1 MNVFEIISDTIF
13 IEDEYDLNFI
23 MQNAEKLGVKK
34 EDIKL
39 NTIINLNK
47 EQKEYIV
54 KPLDTFESVS
64 KKLGVDVEILKQKV
78 ESGRLFVGQKIIL
91 KWQITNANDEWLASL
106 WLGII
111 VLLLQQ
117 MTNDELKKNILNLLF
132 VFFEFSIFL
141 NAET

>member
-39 NTIINLNK
+39 NTIINLNE

-64 KKLGVDVEILKQKV
+64 KKLGIDVEILKQKV

-91 KWQITNANDEWLASL
+91 K
-106 WLGII
+106 
-111 VLLLQQ
+111 
-117 MTNDELKKNILNLLF
+117 
-132 VFFEFSIFL
+132 
-141 NAET
+141 